1 METILSQNKRD
12 YFEWN
17 TYREEIFRKIFCDFE
32 HFIWDWDIEFLEKFH
47 DFCQNSVVF
56 SDIADNIYYCEH
68 INHSDWENTLIQNIW
83 DFLESLNPHLYIN
96 THLQT
101 QYNNWFSQKEISY
114 IRKKLLAFIYYP
126 NQELLNKRKIIKDE
140 THKIINLQN
149 YKF

>member
-32 HFIWDWDIEFLEKFH
+32 HFIWDWDIKFLEKFH
-47 DFCQNSVVF
+47 DFCQNSAVF

-68 INHSDWENTLIQNIW
+68 INHNDCENTIIKNIS
-83 DFLESLNPHLYIN
+83 DFLESLIPHLYTN

-101 QYNNWFSQKEISY
+101 QYDNWFSQKEISY

-126 NQELLNKRKIIKDE
+126 NKELLKERKTIKEKTNTIIF
-140 THKIINLQN
+140 LQN
-149 YKF
+149 YNH